1 VTAVRV
7 FDTPLGRMAVAANG
21 RGVVRV
27 ALPGQCKEVAAV
39 AALAAS
45 CPPVA
50 AAVRIAG
57 QAEREICEYV
67 AGRRR
72 TFSVPVDLEG
82 LPPFHRT
89 VSEALRRVAYGRTV
103 TYGGLARRV
112 GRPGAARAVG
122 QAMARNPVPLLV
134 PCHRVLAA
142 GGRLGGFGGGP
153 DLKRRLLDLEG
164 AL

>member
-1 VTAVRV
+1 MTAVRI
-7 FDTPLGRMAVAANG
+7 FDTPLGRMALAAG
-21 RGVVRV
+21 ARGVVRV
-27 ALPGQCKEVAAV
+27 ALSGRAKEAAAV
-39 AALAAS
+39 ADMAGAGPAD
-45 CPPVA
+45 P
-50 AAVRIAG
+50 AAVRIAE
-57 QAEREICEYV
+57 QAEREIREYL

-72 TFSVPVDLEG
+72 TFSVPVDLAA

-89 VSEALRRVAYGRTV
+89 VSEALRKVAYGETV
-103 TYGGLARRV
+103 TYGGLARRL
-112 GRPGAARAVG
+112 GRPKAARAVG

-142 GGRLGGFGGGP
+142 SGRLGGFGGGP